1 MAEYPE
7 LLEEL
12 GGILGDALVRQGLK
26 KDLAAEIAWD
36 AVESVRKAWGG
47 RPVYIPKAEL
57 FELAGRD
64 QEIYELYRFQLW
76 PYLALAKKYD
86 RTEMRIRQII
96 KRVKLARRQQV
107 EPQGTLFPVA
117 DLA

>member
-12 GGILGDALVRQGLK
+12 GGILGDALVRHGLK
-26 KDLAAEIAWD
+26 KDQAADIAWD
-36 AVESVRKAWGG
+36 AVENVRKAWGG
-47 RPVYIPKAEL
+47 RPVYIPKGEL

-64 QEIYELYRFQLW
+64 QEIYELYRQLW

-96 KRVKLARRQQV
+96 KRVSMARRQQV